1 MQNETDPENLT
12 LLDES
17 TSTSL
22 VHYRGIRLA
31 NNPINKLMR
40 KIKQKLATLNEINIV
55 TLVSWIATVTACGMY
70 VSYIPQIMDNL
81 NGIKT
86 SPFQPFV
93 AAINCLLWTYYGVKS
108 KEYPVAIANA
118 PGILF
123 GTIACLT
130 AII

>member
-22 VHYRGIRLA
+22 VPYRGIRLA

-93 AAINCLLWTYYGVKS
+93 AAINCLLWTYY
-108 KEYPVAIANA
+108 
-118 PGILF
+118 
-123 GTIACLT
+123 
-130 AII
+130 

>member
-1 MQNETDPENLT
+1 MQTDTDTENLT
-12 LLDES
+12 LINRTTNS
-17 TSTSL
+17 TANTFISALNNQIAGLFKVLSAK
-22 VHYRGIRLA
+22 VAGI
-31 NNPINKLMR
+31 
-40 KIKQKLATLNEINIV
+40 TEINTI

-70 VSYIPQIMDNL
+70 VSYIPQIVDNL

-93 AAINCLLWTYYGVKS
+93 AAINCSLWTFYGVKS

-118 PGILF
+118 PGIIF
-123 GTIACLT
+123 GAIACLT

>member
-17 TSTSL
+17 TSTNL
-22 VHYRGIRLA
+22 VPYRGIRLA

>member
-1 MQNETDPENLT
+1 MQTDTDTENLT
-12 LLDES
+12 LINGTTNS
-17 TSTSL
+17 TTNTFISALNNQIAGLFKVLSAK
-22 VHYRGIRLA
+22 VAGI
-31 NNPINKLMR
+31 
-40 KIKQKLATLNEINIV
+40 TEINTI

-70 VSYIPQIMDNL
+70 VSYIPQIVDNL

-93 AAINCLLWTYYGVKS
+93 AAINCSLWTFYGVKS

-118 PGILF
+118 PGIIF
-123 GTIACLT
+123 GAIACLT

>member
-22 VHYRGIRLA
+22 VPYRGIRLA
-31 NNPINKLMR
+31 SNPINKLMR

>member
-17 TSTSL
+17 TSTTL
-22 VHYRGIRLA
+22 VPYREIRLA
-31 NNPINKLMR
+31 NKPINKLMR
-40 KIKQKLATLNEINIV
+40 KIKNKLATLNEINIV

>member
-1 MQNETDPENLT
+1 VMQNETDPENLT

-22 VHYRGIRLA
+22 VPYHGIRLA

-40 KIKQKLATLNEINIV
+40 KIKQKLTTLNEINIV

-86 SPFQPFV
+86 
-93 AAINCLLWTYYGVKS
+93 
-108 KEYPVAIANA
+108 
-118 PGILF
+118 
-123 GTIACLT
+123 
-130 AII
+130 

>member
-17 TSTSL
+17 TSTTL
-22 VHYRGIRLA
+22 VPYREIRLA

-40 KIKQKLATLNEINIV
+40 KIKNKLATLNEINIV

>member
-1 MQNETDPENLT
+1 MQTDTDTENLT
-12 LLDES
+12 LINGTTNS
-17 TSTSL
+17 TANTFISALNNQIAGLFKVLSAK
-22 VHYRGIRLA
+22 VAGI
-31 NNPINKLMR
+31 
-40 KIKQKLATLNEINIV
+40 TEINTI

-70 VSYIPQIMDNL
+70 VSYIPQIVDNL

-93 AAINCLLWTYYGVKS
+93 AAINCSLWTFYGVKS

-118 PGILF
+118 PGIIF
-123 GTIACLT
+123 GAIACLT

>member
-1 MQNETDPENLT
+1 MQNEIDSENLSLIEIT
-12 LLDES
+12 GKN
-17 TSTSL
+17 TSTTILSSISQPLSL
-22 VHYRGIRLA
+22 LFKTL
-31 NNPINKLMR
+31 NN
-40 KIKQKLATLNEINIV
+40 KIAKLNEINIV
-55 TLVSWIATVTACGMY
+55 TLVSWVATITACGMY
-70 VSYIPQIMDNL
+70 ISYIPQIMDNL

-93 AAINCLLWTYYGVKS
+93 AAINCFLWTYYGVKS

-123 GTIACLT
+123 GSFACLS

>member
-1 MQNETDPENLT
+1 MQTDTDTENLT
-12 LLDES
+12 LINV
-17 TSTSL
+17 TTKNTT
-22 VHYRGIRLA
+22 RTLA
-31 NNPINKLMR
+31 S
-40 KIKQKLATLNEINIV
+40 TLNSQIARLFKVLSTKAANLTKINTI

-70 VSYIPQIMDNL
+70 ISYIPQIVDNL

-93 AAINCLLWTYYGVKS
+93 AAINCSLWTFYGVKS

-118 PGILF
+118 PGIIF
-123 GTIACLT
+123 GAIACLT

>member
-22 VHYRGIRLA
+22 VPYRGIRLV

>member
-1 MQNETDPENLT
+1 M
-12 LLDES
+12 
-17 TSTSL
+17 
-22 VHYRGIRLA
+22 
-31 NNPINKLMR
+31 
-40 KIKQKLATLNEINIV
+40 
-55 TLVSWIATVTACGMY
+55 
-70 VSYIPQIMDNL
+70 
-81 NGIKT
+81 KT

>member
-1 MQNETDPENLT
+1 
-12 LLDES
+12 
-17 TSTSL
+17 
-22 VHYRGIRLA
+22 
-31 NNPINKLMR
+31 
-40 KIKQKLATLNEINIV
+40 
-55 TLVSWIATVTACGMY
+55 
-70 VSYIPQIMDNL
+70 
-81 NGIKT
+81 
-86 SPFQPFV
+86 PFQPFV

>member
-22 VHYRGIRLA
+22 VPYRGIRLA